1 MTGGIGFSRQGRQS
15 FEDNHKLGKIRANS
29 SRPGV
34 FLERKEGNEAALTET
49 IGYLQSLRE
58 RRKKVRL
65 WVGSLVALIVIL
77 LLLFLTFLN

>member
-29 SRPGV
+29 SKPGV
-34 FLERKEGNEAALTET
+34 FLERKEGEETALTES
-49 IGYLQSLRE
+49 IAYLQSLRE
-58 RRKKVRL
+58 KRRKVQL
-65 WVGSLVALIVIL
+65 WIGSIVTLIAI